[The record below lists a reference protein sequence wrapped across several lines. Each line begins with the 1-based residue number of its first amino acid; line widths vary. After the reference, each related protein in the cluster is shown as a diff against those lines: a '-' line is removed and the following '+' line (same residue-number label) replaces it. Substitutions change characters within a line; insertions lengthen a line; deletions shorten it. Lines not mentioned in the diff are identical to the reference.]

1 MRPDAALDGPLISH
15 GVDSTNLV
23 CIGVMRSPSDQPPAL
38 TNPTPPAADSDY
50 DSIHAAVME
59 TVRGRWFLSEYA
71 RRNRQADTD
80 VLLKAIGR
88 IESFVQEQVRH
99 APEPVPGENND
110 NRKVSSDDAQAAEPF
125 LAPKDK
131 LDAANTELLLVREH
145 IRNIADS
152 LIECGAPSFLTND
165 LKRRLEEIA
174 RICTQLG
181 EIARVAQPVADEGG
195 VAADEDTWIED
206 TWIQEASIEE
216 GPVQADS
223 IEKAAL
229 ERTSSHDRA
238 MQEYLA
244 EEAQGEEPAVYAKTD
259 DASNGVTVSKPA
271 EQPRRDPFADIR
283 ALSNIEKIALF
294 T

>member
-1 MRPDAALDGPLISH
+1 MLRPDAALDGPLISH

-38 TNPTPPAADSDY
+38 TSPTPPAADSDY

-88 IESFVQEQVRH
+88 IESFVQEQGRH
-99 APEPVPGENND
+99 APEPAPNENND
-110 NRKVSSDDAQAAEPF
+110 NRPLSSDNAQTEPF

-181 EIARVAQPVADEGG
+181 EIARVAQPVADERG
-195 VAADEDTWIED
+195 VTADED

-216 GPVQADS
+216 APIRAAS
-223 IEKAAL
+223 IENAPVHC
-229 ERTSSHDRA
+229 TSSHDSA
-238 MQEYLA
+238 VQEDLA
-244 EEAQGEEPAVYAKTD
+244 EEVPVQEQPAQ
-259 DASNGVTVSKPA
+259 
-271 EQPRRDPFADIR
+271 QPRRDPFADIR
-283 ALSNIEKIALF
+283 ALSDIEKIALF